1 MTVNPHDFS
10 TPGSLLSPPVA
21 GFDGRVDT
29 LELRPRGRWRRVVLS
44 ALGVL
49 VGLAALD
56 LATGTVYRTSTAA
69 SLHVT
74 AARTGSIGRALVVF
88 PGFAMPGDLLGEAF
102 APYLPADDAM
112 IVVRYAERGVD
123 VAAISSA
130 VEAELSRL
138 APREVVVYGASM
150 GGMVARRAGALG
162 RPVGRHARADQPGRV
177 HRGLRTAARR

>member
-1 MTVNPHDFS
+1 MRRAVRV
-10 TPGSLLSPPVA
+10 GVCVA
-21 GFDGRVDT
+21 VA
-29 LELRPRGRWRRVVLS
+29 V
-44 ALGVL
+44 

-56 LATGTVYRTSTAA
+56 LATGTVYRASPAA

-74 AARTGSIGRALVVF
+74 PARTGPTGRALVVF

-102 APYLPADDAM
+102 ARYLPPAEAM

-130 VEAELSRL
+130 VEAELARL

-150 GGMVARRAGALG
+150 GAMVAREFRPSRTPTLFSSRGPARPAGG
-162 RPVGRHARADQPGRV
+162 S
-177 HRGLRTAARR
+177 ARRR